1 VDTGNDAP
9 GYAKNQVLGNQL
21 SKHSAVEFLGTAPG
35 RDMPT
40 YRVHFTADP
49 DDLVPRIAELSSVEA
64 DDPQKA
70 VEAMLAAVACPR
82 CPACAGY
89 SSWSEFKFAGAP
101 MCK

>member
-1 VDTGNDAP
+1 
-9 GYAKNQVLGNQL
+9 
-21 SKHSAVEFLGTAPG
+21 
-35 RDMPT
+35 MPT
-40 YRVHFTADP
+40 YRVHFAADP
-49 DDLVPRIAELSSVEA
+49 DDLVPRIAELPSVEA

-89 SSWSEFKFAGAP
+89 SSWSEFKFASAP